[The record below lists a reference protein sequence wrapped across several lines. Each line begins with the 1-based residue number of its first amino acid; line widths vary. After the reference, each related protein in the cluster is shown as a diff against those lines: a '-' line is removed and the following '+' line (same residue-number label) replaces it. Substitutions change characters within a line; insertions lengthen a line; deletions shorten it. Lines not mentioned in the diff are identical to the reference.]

1 MSNPGNPLSTEI
13 DSELVIGL
21 VAAVGTEVSLVV
33 TSLEQELSRAGY
45 NTVVIKV
52 SSDVIPNLQNVDTSG
67 EAEYE
72 RIDRLMTAGNLAR
85 KAASARSGNEDVGNA
100 VLAYGA
106 AAQIFAKRESDADGK
121 YVPFTKTAFIIDS
134 LKRPEE
140 VETLRR
146 IYPQGF
152 ILIGVDS
159 ARSRRFEH
167 LTETLLISESDAES
181 LMSRDENEAT
191 ESHGQRVSK
200 SFHLADFFV
209 RLTNSNVPRDEVR
222 RMVEL
227 WFGCPTHT
235 PTFDEFAMFLAFSA
249 ALRSADLSRQV
260 GAVVAFDSQIIGT
273 GANDSPRAGGGL
285 YWPGRD
291 ENGEFQDEDRGRDY
305 KRGGDSN
312 REEQVRIINEIVSL
326 AEEHDLNPESVRDL
340 LGRSRIRDLT
350 EFGRVVHAEM
360 EAILSCG
367 RQGIPTVGAEIF
379 CTTFPCHNCAKHI
392 IDAGLTRVVYI
403 EPYAKSKA
411 LEFHDDSIIP
421 PEEEPAED
429 DHRVRF
435 EPFSGIGPRRFYD
448 LFSMHLSSGYDLER
462 KNSDT
467 GETIEW
473 NIREAPLRLSMKPTS
488 YIDLETQASHHY
500 NDMLP
505 QEATTG
511 ESNDQD

>member
-1 MSNPGNPLSTEI
+1 MSKSGAPLSAETEI

-21 VAAVGTEVSLVV
+21 VAAIGTEVSLVV
-33 TSLEQELSRAGY
+33 SSFEQELSRAGY
-45 NTVVIKV
+45 KTVHIKE
-52 SSDVIPNLQNVDTSG
+52 SSDVIPNLQNVDTNG

-72 RIDRLMTAGNLAR
+72 RIDRLMTAGNHAR
-85 KAASARSGNEDVGNA
+85 KAASANSENEDVGNA
-100 VLAYGA
+100 ILAYGA
-106 AAQIFAKRESDADGK
+106 AAQIFAQRETDSDGK
-121 YVPFTKTAFIIDS
+121 PVPFTQTAFIIDS

-159 ARSRRFEH
+159 ARTRRFEH
-167 LTETLLISESDAES
+167 LTETLQMSKTEAEN

-209 RLTNSNVPRDEVR
+209 RLTNSDALRYEVR

-260 GAVVAFDSQIIGT
+260 GAVVALDNQVIGT

-285 YWPGRD
+285 YWPTRD
-291 ENGEFQDEDRGRDY
+291 ENGEFKDKNRGRDY
-305 KRGGDSN
+305 TRGGDSN
-312 REEQVRIINEIVSL
+312 REEQVRIIDEIVSR
-326 AEEHDLNPESVRDL
+326 AEEFELDTDAVRNL
-340 LGRSRIRDLT
+340 LERSRIRDLT

-367 RQGIPTVGAEIF
+367 RRGISTVGAEIF

-392 IDAGLTRVVYI
+392 IDAGLKRVVYI

-421 PEEEPAED
+421 PEEEYSED
-429 DHRVRF
+429 ETRVRF

-448 LFSMHLSSGYDLER
+448 LFSMHLSSGYDLDR
-462 KNSDT
+462 KDNST
-467 GETIEW
+467 GKAIHW
-473 NIREAPLRLSMKPTS
+473 NIREAPLRLSMKPIS
-488 YIDLETQASHHY
+488 YIDLEMQASHHF
-500 NDMLP
+500 NDKLP
-505 QEATTG
+505 DEATTG
-511 ESNDQD
+511 DN